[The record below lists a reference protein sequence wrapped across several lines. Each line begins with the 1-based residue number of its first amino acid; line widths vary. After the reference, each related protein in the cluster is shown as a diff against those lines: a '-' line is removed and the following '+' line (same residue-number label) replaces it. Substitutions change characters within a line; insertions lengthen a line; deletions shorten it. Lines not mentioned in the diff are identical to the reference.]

1 MAIDSTRTDI
11 KVCSNALT
19 LLGAKEITDFTSDE
33 NQPRGG
39 QCDRLYPTFKKS
51 IYAKHPW
58 KFAMKK
64 LQLSLDVTS
73 PINQWDNQFLLP
85 NDRVA
90 NAFYKLFDS
99 DDVNAPPYRNFEIIG
114 ERILTDVSQLWMDY
128 VFNILEKFWPEDFA
142 EFMEVAFA
150 ARIAVV
156 VKGEGSRD
164 RMNDLTIEAYGDPSR
179 PGILGLWQDVKTRN
193 AIGSPVTTY
202 GDDTLSAAR
211 FGGLFPQVTGGERF
225 LF

>member
-1 MAIDSTRTDI
+1 
-11 KVCSNALT
+11 
-19 LLGAKEITDFTSDE
+19 
-33 NQPRGG
+33 
-39 QCDRLYPTFKKS
+39 
-51 IYAKHPW
+51 
-58 KFAMKK
+58 MKK
-64 LQLSLDVTS
+64 IQLSQDAVS
-73 PINQWDNQFLLP
+73 PVNQWDNQFFFP

-99 DDVNAPPYRNFEIIG
+99 ADTDAPPFRDFEIVG
-114 ERILTDVSQLWMDY
+114 ERVMTNVTTLWIDY
-128 VFNILEKFWPEDFA
+128 VHNALESLWPEDFA

-150 ARIAVV
+150 ARIAVT

-164 RMNDLTIEAYGDPSR
+164 RKNDLDIEAYGDPSR
-179 PGILGLWQDVKTRN
+179 PGIRGLWQDVKTRN

-225 LF
+225 QF